1 MDCRRT
7 YWPTVE
13 WRTSHPEEQG
23 LDASLLA
30 LADEYAQTSVP
41 AMHALLIVRH
51 GFIVQERY
59 YQGFG
64 PSSYHS
70 VNSVTKSIVSALVGI
85 ALRDGYLVSTRQ
97 PLVSLLPESLLQTI
111 DARRRSD
118 SRLADVTLEDLLRM
132 TAGFGSR
139 TTRADAFR
147 ETTVVQTALARPLAD
162 APGMIFRYDELS
174 AHLVS
179 AVLTHATGMNT
190 AAFANSALFKPLGIW
205 ANSEVDGASSIRFIH
220 TVIGRGHRSCFPG
233 RWMVRAMPSA
243 PWARISPRARWPG
256 SAICT

>member
-132 TAGFGSR
+132 TAGFGLTHHPRRRLSGNDR
-139 TTRADAFR
+139 RADSTCAPAGGR
-147 ETTVVQTALARPLAD
+147 PRDDLSLRRTECASRLGGSHPCHRDEYRGICQQRALQTAWHM
-162 APGMIFRYDELS
+162 GELGGRCVRQ
-174 AHLVS
+174 AYV
-179 AVLTHATGMNT
+179 
-190 AAFANSALFKPLGIW
+190 
-205 ANSEVDGASSIRFIH
+205 SSIR
-220 TVIGRGHRSCFPG
+220 
-233 RWMVRAMPSA
+233 
-243 PWARISPRARWPG
+243 
-256 SAICT
+256 